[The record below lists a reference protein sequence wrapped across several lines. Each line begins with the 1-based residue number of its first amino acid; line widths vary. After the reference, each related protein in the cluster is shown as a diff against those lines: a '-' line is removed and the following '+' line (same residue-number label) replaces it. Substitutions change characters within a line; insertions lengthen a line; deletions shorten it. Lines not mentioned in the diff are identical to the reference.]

1 MRLFAASTAVAGA
14 LVLGASGP
22 VALATNSSTTT
33 TNNKPTVTLA
43 SADTTPAPAPASQA
57 KMLTVVPNDNLTK
70 LAGANNVTIQRL
82 YDANTDINDP
92 DLIFPGQQIR
102 VPDPSEQLAHREMPV
117 NAVATKAANV
127 ETQAAVSSS
136 QEAAPAPA
144 PRARVTRPVASAPS
158 ATSGSVWDRI
168 AACESGGNWS
178 INTGNGYYGGLQFT
192 QSTWNAYGGQSY
204 ASRADLASRDAQIA
218 VATRVQAAQGWG
230 AWPVCSYKA
239 GAR

>member
-1 MRLFAASTAVAGA
+1 VAGA
-14 LVLGASGP
+14 LVLGAGSP
-22 VALATNSSTTT
+22 VALATTTSTSTT
-33 TNNKPTVTLA
+33 NSKPTVTLA

-57 KMLTVVPNDNLTK
+57 KVLSVIPNDNLTK

-92 DLIFPGQQIR
+92 DLIFPGEQIR
-102 VPDPSEQLAHREMPV
+102 VPDPSEQIAHREMPV
-117 NAVATKAANV
+117 NAVTTQAADA
-127 ETQAAVSSS
+127 ESQAAVSSTK
-136 QEAAPAPA
+136 EAVT
-144 PRARVTRPVASAPS
+144 PRKTSTVTAPS
-158 ATSGSVWDRI
+158 TSDGSIWDRI

-192 QSTWNAYGGQSY
+192 QSTWNAYGGQAY

-218 VATRVQAAQGWG
+218 VAQRVQAAQGWG

>member
-22 VALATNSSTTT
+22 VALATIPT
-33 TNNKPTVTLA
+33 TNNTKPTATLA

-57 KMLTVVPNDNLTK
+57 KKLTVIPNDNLTK
-70 LAGANNVTIQRL
+70 LAAANNVTIQRL

-92 DLIFPGQQIR
+92 DLIFPGQAIR
-102 VPDPSEQLAHREMPV
+102 VPDPSEQIAHRDMPV
-117 NAVATKAANV
+117 NAVATQAANV

-136 QEAAPAPA
+136 QQSHSTPKTTTKISTP
-144 PRARVTRPVASAPS
+144 TASAPS

-192 QSTWNAYGGQSY
+192 QSTWNANGGQSY
-204 ASRADLASRDAQIA
+204 APRADLASRDAQIA
-218 VATRVQAAQGWG
+218 VAQRVQASQGWG

>member
-1 MRLFAASTAVAGA
+1 MRLFAASTAVASA

-22 VALATNSSTTT
+22 VALAANSSTST
-33 TNNKPTVTLA
+33 TNSKPTVTLA
-43 SADTTPAPAPASQA
+43 SADTTPAPASQA
-57 KMLTVVPNDNLTK
+57 KVLSVIPNDNLTK

-92 DLIFPGQQIR
+92 DLIFPGEQIR
-102 VPDPSEQLAHREMPV
+102 VPDPSEQIAHREMPV
-117 NAVATKAANV
+117 NAVASQAANV
-127 ETQAAVSSS
+127 ESQAAVTSTKETVTPRKTS
-136 QEAAPAPA
+136 AVTAPA
-144 PRARVTRPVASAPS
+144 AS
-158 ATSGSVWDRI
+158 SGSIWDKI
-168 AACESGGNWS
+168 AACESGGDWS

-192 QSTWNAYGGQSY
+192 LSTWNAYGGQSY

-218 VATRVQAAQGWG
+218 VAQRVQASQGWG